1 MNDTQMCNTGVRL
14 TKRQFAKADR
24 LATSLQVSRNRL
36 IGMLID
42 SAEVESKPVLSVGLQ
57 KNNRQAAQDLTGQS
71 SLAVGA

>member
-42 SAEVESKPVLSVGLQ
+42 SAEIESKPVLSVGLQ
-57 KNNRQAAQDLTGQS
+57 KNNRRDAKALAGQS
-71 SLAVGA
+71 VTAVGA